1 MPYETSSFRITSPD
15 SLSVAITSI
24 IPSTNSKSEIA
35 FVNYEDAYSVGFEDM
50 ARRVPNISKIKQ
62 FTGWEPEIDLKT
74 IIGDVAND
82 V

>member
-1 MPYETSSFRITSPD
+1 MD
-15 SLSVAITSI
+15 LAKKI
-24 IPSTNSKSEIA
+24 IDQTNSKSEIA

-50 ARRVPNISKIKQ
+50 VRRVPNISKIKL

-74 IIGDVAND
+74 IIRDVANN